1 MTVVWEY
8 TKRIAEVI
16 STRYRDK
23 LPFTLIRNLELATET
38 MNEDQFIVEL
48 YFAIRTLW
56 TQYNIA
62 DRELL
67 DLIDKTIK
75 IE

>member
-1 MTVVWEY
+1 MTIVWEY
-8 TKRIAEVI
+8 AKRIAEII

-23 LPFTLIRNLELATET
+23 LPFTLIRNLELAAET
-38 MNEDQFIVEL
+38 MNEDQFITEL

-67 DLIDKTIK
+67 DLIDKAIK

>member
-1 MTVVWEY
+1 MIVWEY
-8 TKRIAEVI
+8 AKRIAEIV

-23 LPFTLIRNLELATET
+23 LPFTLIRNLELAVET
-38 MNEDQFIVEL
+38 MNEDQFITEL

-56 TQYNIA
+56 TQHNIA

-67 DLIDKTIK
+67 ELIDRAIK

>member
-1 MTVVWEY
+1 VIVWEY
-8 TKRIAEVI
+8 AKRIAEVI
-16 STRYRDK
+16 STRYREK

-62 DRELL
+62 DGELL
-67 DLIDKTIK
+67 ELIEKAIK
-75 IE
+75 L